1 MLLAA
6 IFSSFSLLCGYEWS
20 VWEFIYFVR
29 NALSISFGVDKL
41 ETWTLNDAFFLS
53 HKAGALSHSHS
64 CSTST
69 FFLSVNRVRQN
80 RHSNLWAAKL
90 CSAHSQPHMKQEG
103 DKSISNNNVAK
114 PKLRAKKKSL
124 RYTRFIKCM
133 NETFHSLTVNS
144 LAYEMN
150 VSRYPNRSRRA
161 VVAAAAIKSHTYDV

>member
-1 MLLAA
+1 
-6 IFSSFSLLCGYEWS
+6 
-20 VWEFIYFVR
+20 
-29 NALSISFGVDKL
+29 
-41 ETWTLNDAFFLS
+41 
-53 HKAGALSHSHS
+53 
-64 CSTST
+64 
-69 FFLSVNRVRQN
+69 
-80 RHSNLWAAKL
+80 
-90 CSAHSQPHMKQEG
+90 MKQEG